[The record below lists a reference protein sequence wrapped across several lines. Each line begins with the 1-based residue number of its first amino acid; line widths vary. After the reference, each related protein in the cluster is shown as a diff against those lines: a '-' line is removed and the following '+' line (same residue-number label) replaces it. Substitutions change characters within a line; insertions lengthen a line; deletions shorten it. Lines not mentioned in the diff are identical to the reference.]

1 LQRGFFKVDI
11 GSLTPNRSISL
22 GEESHVSLEGYS
34 FVLEARASSRLF
46 PYTFELVFERNTSF
60 KSSFSIWGRAQ
71 FV

>member
-1 LQRGFFKVDI
+1 
-11 GSLTPNRSISL
+11 
-22 GEESHVSLEGYS
+22 VSLEGYS
-34 FVLEARASSRLF
+34 FVLEARASSTLF